1 MLRNGNNGKLRA
13 KSLWFALALCGGLSS
28 PAQQSPPPAD
38 PAAITPKVELT
49 AAERSWLQAHPVIR
63 LGQDPKWPPFS
74 SLNREGR
81 LEGIDCDL
89 MAEIG
94 RILGVKFVPQITAN
108 WSETYAALQQGSV
121 DVVSGIAPTP
131 KREELLFFTKPY
143 VDFPVAVIT
152 RTEAPFAI
160 SVNQLGECKVAL
172 PRSYVTTEKLLADY
186 PQARVTLT
194 NTSLEALVLVSRGR
208 VDATIENLAAASYL
222 IKNQGLTNLK
232 IAGMTDYRFQL
243 CLGVPKDRPLLFSA
257 LQKALNS
264 VGDARMH
271 RIVDRW
277 ISLENEGGLP
287 WKKIW
292 PIAMVIGAALL
303 LLVAYFTV
311 RQRRLRHELTYRRSV
326 EAKLRELNEEK
337 NYLMNMVAHDLNNP
351 LTVIMMKCRLWSILP
366 NSTAQTAAANLRE
379 IEANAE
385 QMSHLIRNFLDVK
398 AIEEG
403 AHRIALEP
411 MALAPLLQ
419 EVLAQQGELAKQKGV
434 SFQTDE
440 LLPADCWILANEDAV
455 RRVLSNLLSN
465 ALKFSPP
472 GKNVSVQAVPTAES
486 VEIKVQNE
494 GAGIPLEEQPRL
506 FGKFARL
513 SPQPTG
519 GEPSHGLGLAI
530 VKQLMTAMR
539 GEVWCQSEP
548 GAGATFGVRFPLA
561 KS

>member
-1 MLRNGNNGKLRA
+1 
-13 KSLWFALALCGGLSS
+13 
-28 PAQQSPPPAD
+28 
-38 PAAITPKVELT
+38 
-49 AAERSWLQAHPVIR
+49 
-63 LGQDPKWPPFS
+63 
-74 SLNREGR
+74 
-81 LEGIDCDL
+81 
-89 MAEIG
+89 
-94 RILGVKFVPQITAN
+94 
-108 WSETYAALQQGSV
+108 
-121 DVVSGIAPTP
+121 
-131 KREELLFFTKPY
+131 
-143 VDFPVAVIT
+143 
-152 RTEAPFAI
+152 
-160 SVNQLGECKVAL
+160 
-172 PRSYVTTEKLLADY
+172 
-186 PQARVTLT
+186 
-194 NTSLEALVLVSRGR
+194 
-208 VDATIENLAAASYL
+208 
-222 IKNQGLTNLK
+222 
-232 IAGMTDYRFQL
+232 
-243 CLGVPKDRPLLFSA
+243 
-257 LQKALNS
+257 
-264 VGDARMH
+264 MH